1 METTTITLH
10 QERYEQLLSL
20 EIKVDLMRK
29 MFAEDGYITSSSLRM
44 LFNLPEPEKENNDG

>member
-1 METTTITLH
+1 MDTTTITLY
-10 QERYEQLLSL
+10 QDRYEQLLEL

-44 LFNLPEPEKENNDG
+44 LFDFPEPEKENNDG

>member
-1 METTTITLH
+1 MEEIKVVLY
-10 QERYEQLLSL
+10 QDRYEQLLEL

-44 LFNLPEPEKENNDG
+44 LFDLPEPEKENNDG

>member
-44 LFNLPEPEKENNDG
+44 LFDLPEPEKEETDG

>member
-1 METTTITLH
+1 MDTTTITLY
-10 QERYEQLLSL
+10 QDRYEQLLEM

-44 LFNLPEPEKENNDG
+44 LFDLPEPEKENNDG

>member
-1 METTTITLH
+1 MDTTTITLY
-10 QERYEQLLSL
+10 QDRYEQLFEL

-44 LFNLPEPEKENNDG
+44 LFDLPEPEKENNDG

>member
-1 METTTITLH
+1 MDTTTITLY
-10 QERYEQLLSL
+10 QDRYEQLLEL

-44 LFNLPEPEKENNDG
+44 LFDLPEPEKENNDG

>member
-1 METTTITLH
+1 MEEIKVVLY
-10 QERYEQLLSL
+10 QDRYEQLLEL

-44 LFNLPEPEKENNDG
+44 LFDLPEPEKEDNDG

>member
-44 LFNLPEPEKENNDG
+44 LFDLPEPEKENNDG